1 MGFFFGA
8 ATSAYQIEG
17 SVKEEGRGI
26 SIWDTFCHQKGHIL
40 DGSSGDVA
48 CDHFRLWQQ
57 DIALM
62 KSLNLGA
69 YRFSIAWPRIF
80 PDQTLR
86 INEKGLQFY
95 DRLIDG
101 LLEAGIEPFPTLYHW
116 DLPQYIQDRGG
127 WAVRDTC
134 HLFADY
140 AAAVFNRFQDRVTH
154 WTTLN
159 EPYVSAFMGYLTG
172 GHAPGIQ
179 SPDQA
184 LGAVHHLLLA
194 HGMAIERMRD
204 KKVGIA
210 LNLSPAYAYD
220 QSSQKSADWY
230 DMLHNQIF
238 LDALFRQA
246 YPETFLNVIAADP
259 ALKGF
264 LDLIQ
269 PEDMACI
276 GSPLDFLGINYYTR
290 GIVQSDPERP
300 LFASRLVPPEPNPYS
315 DVWEFYPEGLMELL
329 ERVQRDYQP
338 KELMVMENGTSLPV
352 GVEDNRRI
360 AYLEAHL
367 TRITQAKERGIP
379 MTGYFVWSLLDNFEW
394 AAGYTKRFGLVE
406 VDFATQERRPR
417 KSALWY
423 ARFIKDQQNI

>member
-26 SIWDTFCHQKGHIL
+26 SIWDSFCQQKGHIL

-48 CDHFRLWQQ
+48 CNHYRLWQQ

-62 KSLNLGA
+62 KSLNLNA

-80 PDQTLR
+80 PDQTLH

-127 WAVRDTC
+127 WASRDTC

-184 LGAVHHLLLA
+184 LAAVHHLLLA
-194 HGMAIERMRD
+194 HGMALKRMRD

-210 LNLSPAYAYD
+210 LNLSPAYSYD
-220 QSSQKSADWY
+220 ASSQKAAGWY
-230 DMLHNQIF
+230 DMLHNQLF
-238 LDALFRQA
+238 LDALFRKA
-246 YPETFLNVIAADP
+246 YPEEFLKAIAASP
-259 ALKGF
+259 TRKGF
-264 LDLIQ
+264 LDLIH

-300 LFASRLVPPEPNPYS
+300 LFACRVVPPEPNPCS
-315 DVWEFYPEGLMELL
+315 DMWEFYPEGLLELF
-329 ERVQRDYQP
+329 ERIQRDYQP
-338 KELMVMENGTSLPV
+338 KELMVMENGTSLPE
-352 GVEDNRRI
+352 GLEDEGRI

-367 TRITQAKERGIP
+367 MRIAQAKERGIP
-379 MTGYFVWSLLDNFEW
+379 ITGYFVWSLLDNFEW
-394 AAGYTKRFGLVE
+394 AAGYARRFGLVE

-423 ARFIKDQQNI
+423 ARFISSSR